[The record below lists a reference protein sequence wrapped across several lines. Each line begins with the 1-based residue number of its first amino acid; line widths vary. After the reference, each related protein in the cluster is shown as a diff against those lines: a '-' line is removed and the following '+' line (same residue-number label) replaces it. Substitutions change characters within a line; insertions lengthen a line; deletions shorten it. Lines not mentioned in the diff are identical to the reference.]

1 MYTYNIKFNTE
12 GTIMQVILSLNST
25 TNYMN
30 CGKDS
35 HPATTLIVKS
45 ATLAQAQSADK
56 TCDGMA
62 KDYYRNFAGGGGEGA
77 AVNIYFLMNLL
88 VLVM

>member
-1 MYTYNIKFNTE
+1 MWVCEGLGFIFNMYTYNLQFNTE

-25 TNYMN
+25 INHMN

-45 ATLAQAQSADK
+45 VTLAQAQAVDK
-56 TCDGMA
+56 TCDWMA
-62 KDYYRNFAGGGGEGA
+62 KDD
-77 AVNIYFLMNLL
+77 
-88 VLVM
+88 